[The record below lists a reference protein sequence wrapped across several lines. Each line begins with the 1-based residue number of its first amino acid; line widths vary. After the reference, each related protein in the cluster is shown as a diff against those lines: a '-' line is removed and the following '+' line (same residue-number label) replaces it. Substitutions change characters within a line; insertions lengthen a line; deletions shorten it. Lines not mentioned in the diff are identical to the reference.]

1 MARASFAISNFTAG
15 ELSPQLDGRTDLG
28 KYFNG
33 AKTLENWRGRKQ
45 PEKMNGKT

>member
-28 KYFNG
+28 KYYKIQIIALFL
-33 AKTLENWRGRKQ
+33 KFYLFLKLMT
-45 PEKMNGKT
+45 